1 MGKMHLYDDV
11 KSMVE
16 DEIEKISKQGDLNHE
31 SLMNLD
37 ALIDI
42 SKDICEIQMSSD
54 EMETGYSQRMYPQMY
69 YDGGYNHGNSY
80 RGMGRYSRM
89 DGGDMNNYS
98 RHGDIADRLGKMMTE
113 ATTDREREAIRRAL
127 ETI

>member
-1 MGKMHLYDDV
+1 MADKMRIYDDV
-11 KSMVE
+11 KAMVE
-16 DEIEKISKQGDLNHE
+16 DEIEKISKQGELNRE

-42 SKDICEIQMSSD
+42 SKDICEIKMSSE
-54 EMETGYSQRMYPQMY
+54 EMESGYSQRMYPMY
-69 YDGGYNHGNSY
+69 YDNGYDHGNSY

-89 DGGDMNNYS
+89 DGGNYS